1 MLVSLPARVI
11 KVRTAQTFLPTPILF
26 STVTYELHCYNLYHP
41 RFHQTMRGFILATA
55 LATATIHTVYA
66 MPNSNLAVRSAFPDA
81 AGIPH
86 VSHPS
91 HQHNRLYQGNKVDKG
106 EQRMVLNHAAPGSV
120 RLAEPREEQ
129 KASIAKKEKK
139 KTRRGVLRERMIK
152 NADYG
157 SGGVPAGEAVAH
169 SQAEPAPS
177 PTSTPAAAPGSARI
191 SDDTGS
197 QAAHA

>member
-1 MLVSLPARVI
+1 
-11 KVRTAQTFLPTPILF
+11 
-26 STVTYELHCYNLYHP
+26 
-41 RFHQTMRGFILATA
+41 MRAFILVTT
-55 LATATIHTVYA
+55 LATATIHIVHA
-66 MPNSNLAVRSAFPDA
+66 MPSSNLAVRSAFPDA

-91 HQHNRLYQGNKVDKG
+91 HQHNSLYQGKKVGEG

-120 RLAEPREEQ
+120 HLAEPREEK
-129 KASIAKKEKK
+129 KAPIVRREKK
-139 KTRRGVLRERMIK
+139 TGRGELRERMIK

-157 SGGVPAGEAVAH
+157 SGSAPAGEAVAH

-177 PTSTPAAAPGSARI
+177 PTSTPAAAPGPARI
-191 SDDTGS
+191 SDDAGPP

>member
-1 MLVSLPARVI
+1 MRV
-11 KVRTAQTFLPTPILF
+11 
-26 STVTYELHCYNLYHP
+26 
-41 RFHQTMRGFILATA
+41 FILVTA
-55 LATATIHTVYA
+55 LATATVHTVHA

-91 HQHNRLYQGNKVDKG
+91 HQHNRLGEG
-106 EQRMVLNHAAPGSV
+106 EQRMVLGHAAPGSV
-120 RLAEPREEQ
+120 HLAEPREEQ
-129 KASIAKKEKK
+129 RAPIARREK
-139 KTRRGVLRERMIK
+139 KTRRGVLRERTIK

-157 SGGVPAGEAVAH
+157 SGSAPAGEAVAN

-177 PTSTPAAAPGSARI
+177 PNSTPAAAPGPARI
-191 SDDTGS
+191 SDDAGPP